1 MIQFDEHT
9 FQMGWFNHQQVKD
22 IPLPKGSQKKD
33 GEGQTLEY
41 PIPIGSMYGIFT
53 IYLPRYIYPK
63 HQLNVGKYT
72 THGFYGISCLLK
84 ISCFMFFFGQ
94 AESHESPREAG
105 GLELG

>member
-1 MIQFDEHT
+1 MIQFDEHI

-33 GEGQTLEY
+33 GEGETLEY
-41 PIPIGSMYGIFT
+41 PIPIGSMYGTIFT

-84 ISCFMFFFGQ
+84 ISQ
-94 AESHESPREAG
+94 AESHESPRAKAG